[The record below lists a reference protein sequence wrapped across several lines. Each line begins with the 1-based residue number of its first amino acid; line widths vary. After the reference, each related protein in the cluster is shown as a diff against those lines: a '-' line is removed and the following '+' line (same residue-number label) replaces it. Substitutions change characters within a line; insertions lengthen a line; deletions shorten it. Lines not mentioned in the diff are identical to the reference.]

1 MANASTRK
9 DPTSANAI
17 PDFTSKTILVL
28 VSVVE
33 FFENYSKVYDVFFF
47 LIIIGNPF
55 QTLTSVKRIPAPTGL
70 VSICWALTSVI
81 VPPVTFWWIPAFAL
95 VNFINWIKL
104 KSQSESYLSQFP
116 NRCQRMHYK

>member
-33 FFENYSKVYDVFFF
+33 LFQNYSKGYDVF
-47 LIIIGNPF
+47 
-55 QTLTSVKRIPAPTGL
+55 
-70 VSICWALTSVI
+70 
-81 VPPVTFWWIPAFAL
+81 
-95 VNFINWIKL
+95 
-104 KSQSESYLSQFP
+104 
-116 NRCQRMHYK
+116 